1 MYYLRNVLALT
12 NSPYPC
18 VSECGRKELFIS
30 VTNLS
35 AAQSARTA
43 SARAFVHSLNILI
56 KYARMYGYDHK
67 RTEAQFETTWNELQ
81 QGLPVTDAGF
91 LLGVSDNKL
100 LLDGIPL
107 EAGNAERSFATLLTT
122 AGLASLHFSKDVTV
136 EDFTRLVRA
145 FTIAGSKAT
154 DVAKQIKEALGAGK
168 QNSTIKINEVKFV
181 AADPLTGDVSIAA
194 QIAAQTLGPE
204 FKQWLNDPQKL
215 LQLIAAAEGAS
226 SSGGQGAAPGVP
238 MVPLGSVPNFGGPG
252 GTGAGSGTGAS
263 GGGGTGG
270 GFGGSFGFGG
280 GGGTGSGT
288 GSGGPGGSGSGTGAA
303 AGPAPAWTG
312 VVPLQEQEVIQAI
325 RLLTRF
331 GQVQHDPA
339 VKEEDLQKDI
349 NDAAPNTR
357 LSLQQLLGSLA
368 ARATQDTDDTPLL
381 MKAAEHMAIRFALE
395 RYQRGEVKVNA
406 VHQMMEHM
414 SRQMDSLR
422 QILRMQEE
430 KMSKAGILVESH
442 ADILDRM
449 FWAEVPESGKK
460 SVLMSHE
467 APCVP
472 PRNVRQFVEQLLERD
487 DTQSASEILN
497 NYSSCLSAK
506 DTDPR
511 RKAAIGLSQLADLYA
526 RLGGQPMAQAVRKV
540 SEQIITEK
548 DAELQSLMS
557 AAFVRL
563 SQEASAAKNYAALN
577 EVCAGMEMVSV
588 QRPVLMSDLRPRVG
602 VENRLPEFIEEA
614 LRSDQIPPD
623 LLSVLRRTCQSGAE
637 HMADRFFR
645 CMRRD
650 ECDRMIELVKSLG
663 SAILTQLREILRT
676 GQSRQASSVVGLVSR
691 LDVGTLLE
699 LLPARLPE
707 WNRFYHD
714 VAVRQIAYGAA
725 PDRGRTLLELSEVL
739 DPLVL
744 PEALDEI
751 GMSGDIT
758 AAGPLIAMAR
768 PGEAASRSPFVQ
780 LKAIESLGRL
790 KDVESVNTLREILEA
805 KKTFGHIHHKELRIA
820 AAQALSKI
828 DPRYS
833 SQVMSDSGFEPAE
846 LAIAP
851 LDAAPACPWVRQRRY
866 ERMVLAKT
874 VSATIGSSWGKSKI
888 MIRELSLGGGM
899 GTKEDNLRIGSEADL
914 EISVGMRSKI
924 RAHVLLRRARVNEV
938 GFEIVNT
945 DLESRYRLRR
955 LLVDA
960 LNHAPQNKGQEWG
973 GERKV

>member
-1 MYYLRNVLALT
+1 
-12 NSPYPC
+12 
-18 VSECGRKELFIS
+18 
-30 VTNLS
+30 
-35 AAQSARTA
+35 
-43 SARAFVHSLNILI
+43 VHSLNILI
-56 KYARMYGYDHK
+56 KYARMYGYGHK
-67 RTEAQFETTWNELQ
+67 RTEAQFEITWKELQ
-81 QGLPVTDAGF
+81 QGLPTTGDAGF

-107 EAGNAERSFATLLTT
+107 EAGNAERSFATLLNT
-122 AGLASLHFSKDVTV
+122 AGLASLHFSKDVTE
-136 EDFTRLVRA
+136 EDFVRLVRA
-145 FTIAGSKAT
+145 FTVGGSKAQ
-154 DVAKQIKEALGAGK
+154 DVSKQIKEALSANKNGG
-168 QNSTIKINEVKFV
+168 TIKINEVKFV

-215 LQLIAAAEGAS
+215 LQLIAAAEGAN
-226 SSGGQGAAPGVP
+226 SGGGGQVAAGGVP
-238 MVPLGSVPNFGGPG
+238 MVPLGSVPNAMPGTGKGRWVPEGTPIGTPG
-252 GTGAGSGTGAS
+252 GT
-263 GGGGTGG
+263 GGGTGG
-270 GFGGSFGFGG
+270 G
-280 GGGTGSGT
+280 
-288 GSGGPGGSGSGTGAA
+288 GAA
-303 AGPAPAWTG
+303 GAAPAWTG
-312 VVPLQEQEVIQAI
+312 GMVPLQEQEVIQAI

-331 GQVQHDPA
+331 GQVQTDPN
-339 VKEEDLQKDI
+339 VKEEDIQKELTQTD
-349 NDAAPNTR
+349 PNTR
-357 LSLQQLLGSLA
+357 LNLQQLLGSLA
-368 ARATQDTDDTPLL
+368 AKAATAEEEDTPLL

-395 RYQRGEVKVNA
+395 RYQKGEVKVNA

-422 QILRMQEE
+422 SILKLQEE

-472 PRNVRQFVEQLLERD
+472 PRNLRQFVEVLLDRD
-487 DTQSASEILN
+487 DKQSATDILN
-497 NYSSCLSAK
+497 NYSSCLGAK
-506 DTDPR
+506 DMEPR
-511 RKAAIGLSQLADLYA
+511 RRTAIGLSQLADLYA
-526 RLGGQPMAQAVRKV
+526 RLGGQPMGQAIRKL
-540 SEQIITEK
+540 SEQLINEK
-548 DAELQSLMS
+548 DAELQSLFS

-563 SQEASAAKNYAALN
+563 SQEASSAKNYGAVN
-577 EVCAGMEMVSV
+577 EVCAGMELISV
-588 QRPVLMSDLRPRVG
+588 ERPVLMSDLRPRVG

-614 LRSDQIPPD
+614 LQMEPIPQD
-623 LLSVLRRTCQSGAE
+623 MLSVLRRTSHSGAE
-637 HMADRFFR
+637 HLADRFFR

-650 ECDRMIELVKSLG
+650 ECDRMIELVTQLG
-663 SAILTQLREILRT
+663 SPVLAQLREILRT
-676 GQSRQASSVVGLVSR
+676 GQPRQASGAVGLVSR

-699 LLPARLPE
+699 LLPSRMPE

-714 VAVRQIAYGAA
+714 VVVRQIAYGAA
-725 PDRGRTLLELSEVL
+725 SDRGRTLLELAEIL

-744 PEALDEI
+744 PEAVDEI

-758 AAGPLIAMAR
+758 ATPPLIAMAR

-790 KDVESVNTLREILEA
+790 KDAEAVSILREILEA
-805 KKTFGHIHHKELRIA
+805 KKTFGWVYHRELRIA
-820 AAQALSKI
+820 AAQALSKT

-833 SQVMSDSGFEPAE
+833 SQVLSDSGLEPAE

-851 LDAAPACPWVRQRRY
+851 LDMAPACPWVRQRRY

-874 VSATIGSSWGKSKI
+874 VAATIGSSWGKSRI
-888 MIRELSLGGGM
+888 LIRELSLGGGM

-914 EISVGMRSKI
+914 EISVGMRAKI

-945 DLESRYRLRR
+945 DLESRFRLRR

-960 LNHAPQNKGQEWG
+960 LNSAPQSRGQEWS